1 MGKEKVPPKVE
12 VKKAEELGGMEPR
25 SIYVRKPKENYCDK
39 GGHLQRSLVNDPK
52 HKSFWKRLFS
62 RDDE

>member
-39 GGHLQRSLVNDPK
+39 GGT
-52 HKSFWKRLFS
+52 S
-62 RDDE
+62 REA